1 MGGGI
6 QDAGDAPHLDI
17 IPATDEERQVV
28 KSEIIETNSVREIE
42 QSIITFSIGSF
53 AKDHLEEV
61 SKNRI
66 PEIEKIEREV
76 RNRLVQVINYWDL
89 QASRQKEKSKQKFL
103 NAQKQAAKFSYR
115 LEQREAQLNRAKK
128 ISALAP
134 IIRARMLVIP
144 LSLINSKIDKESH
157 QASRPQDIV
166 KKQETEASAM
176 EAVMRTER
184 SLGFVPRDVSKE
196 NLGYDIFSVHPLTKK
211 HRCIEVKGRI
221 DEAKTVTVTR
231 KEVVTSLHSPENYIL
246 AIVSFSDGSASEPR
260 YVYRPFKVDSDFD
273 VTSLFNISSIQFNL
287 KRLLECSETPR

>member
-89 QASRQKEKSKQKFL
+89 EASRQKEKSKQKFL

-115 LEQREAQLNRAKK
+115 IEQREAQLNRAKK
-128 ISALAP
+128 ISALSP

-144 LSLINSKIDKESH
+144 LSLINGKIDKEGH
-157 QASRPQDIV
+157 QASRPHDIV
-166 KKQETEASAM
+166 KRQETEASAM
-176 EAVMRTER
+176 EAVMRAER

-196 NLGYDIFSVHPLTKK
+196 NLGYDIFSVNPLTKK

-221 DEAKTVTVTR
+221 DKAKTVTVTR
-231 KEVVTSLHSPENYIL
+231 KEVVTSLHIPDHYIL
-246 AIVSFSDGSASEPR
+246 AIVQFSNASAGEPR
-260 YVYRPFKVDSDFD
+260 YVYRPFNVNSDFD
-273 VTSLFNISSIQFNL
+273 VTSLFNISSIQFDL
-287 KRLLECSETPR
+287 KRLLESSETPQ